1 MKKYAITILL
11 LAAVLYAAGQDK
23 LIRKLNDYRTIVYS
37 NDQEMFLV
45 SKGNDIVVF
54 PKNAKIAAHQ
64 FEDENKSDITSLHMT
79 PNGTDVMAISEKGIG
94 VWRYISGKKVFGYKS
109 PKSFLAGVALDDN
122 HAAVIT
128 ENELQVID
136 VEKSTI
142 VFTKT
147 NHSKFLRCIGASPD
161 GKLIITGGGDFKV
174 ITQDG
179 ATGAVLNEFTGHKGV
194 IRAVDASPDGNW
206 IASGDDKGV
215 VHVTNH
221 KGEIKFTFDKINGW
235 VRALRFSPDS
245 KYLVICDDN
254 AAINIV
260 SVATGLLAEKRS
272 GGYNPVV
279 SLVFSPDGKELSFTT
294 TAPNSVRTFDVKKL
308 EIVTAFKVKDTKDAT
323 PPQIYVSSP
332 PNITDDKVKIYKE
345 MVEIRGTLMDD
356 AGILS
361 LKINNINV
369 PIKQNN
375 NFVIIQPLAMG
386 DNPFTIEAKDLNE
399 NIAIKRFTI
408 TRKNMEGEQY
418 DVAKARNFLFVVGIN
433 DYEHWP
439 KLNNAVKDA
448 NDISTVLLS
457 KYNFSFENVIML
469 KNEQATRSNIY
480 KSLRSL
486 IEQVTPQD
494 NLVIYFS
501 GHGYFDGLLNEGYW
515 IPIDAEVNN
524 SGDYL
529 SNSDLLKIIG
539 NIDSQ
544 HTFLIADACFSGS
557 LFADSKRGYAENVE
571 RFKSRWGLASG
582 RLEVVSDGAAGQNS
596 PFAAATIGFL
606 NDNTKEKLAISE
618 LIHYVKMKVAE
629 TSDQTPLGN
638 PLKVLGDE
646 GGELVLYLKK

>member
-1 MKKYAITILL
+1 MKKYAITILMF
-11 LAAVLYAAGQDK
+11 AAVLSAAGQDK
-23 LIRKLNDYRTIVYS
+23 LIRKLSDYSTITYS
-37 NDQEMFLV
+37 KDQEMILV
-45 SKGNDIVVF
+45 SEGNDIAIF
-54 PKNAKIAAHQ
+54 PKNAKIASNQ

-79 PNGTDVMAISEKGIG
+79 PNGTDVMAISGKGIG

-109 PKSFLAGVALDDN
+109 SKSLLAGTVLDDT

-128 ENELQVID
+128 ENEMQVID
-136 VEKSTI
+136 VEKNTV

-147 NHSKFLRCIGASPD
+147 NHSKFLRCIAASAD
-161 GKLIITGGGDFKV
+161 GKMIITGGGDLKV
-174 ITQDG
+174 ITQDA

-194 IRAVDASPDGNW
+194 IRAVDISPDGNW

-221 KGEIKFTFDKINGW
+221 KGEIKFTFDKISGW

-245 KYLVICDDN
+245 KYLVISDDN

-294 TAPNSVRTFDVKKL
+294 VAPNSVRTFDVKKL
-308 EIVTAFKVKDTKDAT
+308 EIVTVFKIKDTKDAT

-332 PNITDDKVKIYKE
+332 PNIQEDKVKIYKE

-515 IPIDAEVNN
+515 IPIDAETNN

-539 NIDSQ
+539 NIYSQ
-544 HTFLIADACFSGS
+544 HTFLVADACFSGS
-557 LFADSKRGYAENVE
+557 LFADSK
-571 RFKSRWGLASG
+571 LASG